1 MSPTKHAVVP
11 AGPRPAGQ
19 VTFLG
24 AGPGDPGLLTLRAV
38 EVLSAA
44 DVLVADPLT
53 AAAVRLHCPAGV
65 ELHDAQ
71 PGVEGLALDG
81 GPADAA
87 AAITLLLPAVRAGRQ
102 VVRTVDG
109 DPGLDSRAAE
119 EMLACAQAGIPF
131 QVVPGVAQS
140 VGVPAYAGVPLR
152 AGAGADVRFVDASHC
167 APDAYDWS
175 NLGGCDATLVVRTRL
190 GSLPLS
196 ATALVASGRKP
207 DTPVS
212 VTLEGTTTR
221 QRTYTATLAT
231 LAAELKA
238 ARVLPSPVSAPVN
251 PASSVIAV
259 VGEQVSSRPTL
270 SWFETKPL
278 FGWNVLVPRTKDQA
292 GALSEQLRSYG
303 AVPSEVPTIAV
314 EPPRTPQQ
322 MERAIKGL
330 VTGRYEWIAF
340 TSVNAV
346 KAVREKFE
354 EYGLDARAFAGIKVA
369 AVGETTSQALVDF
382 GVKPDLV
389 PTGEQSAAGLL
400 EDWPLYDPVFDPI
413 DRVLLPRAD
422 IATETLVAGLVE
434 LGWEVDDVTAYRT
447 VRASPPPAETREA
460 IKGGGFDA
468 VIFTSSST
476 VRNLVGIAG
485 KPHNVTVIACIGP
498 ATAKTAEEH
507 GLRVDVLAPAPSVAA
522 LAEALADFGAARR
535 DAATQAGE
543 QVYRP
548 SERRPGSRRKA
559 R

>member
-1 MSPTKHAVVP
+1 MSPTSP
-11 AGPRPAGQ
+11 DTPRRPVGQ

-38 EVLSAA
+38 EVLASA

-53 AAAVRLHCPAGV
+53 VSAVRAYCPDRV
-65 ELHDAQ
+65 ELHHAADPSDAFVLDEG
-71 PGVEGLALDG
+71 GVLGSDG
-81 GPADAA
+81 GE
-87 AAITLLLPAVRAGRQ
+87 TVSRFFGAVRNGKH

-109 DPGLDSRAAE
+109 DPGLDGRAAE
-119 EMLACAQAGIPF
+119 EMLACAQARVPF

-152 AGAGADVRFVDASHC
+152 AGAQGADVRFVDASGLL
-167 APDAYDWS
+167 PESVWTD
-175 NLGGCDATLVVRTRL
+175 LGACESTLVVRTLL
-190 GSLPLS
+190 GSVPS
-196 ATALVASGRKP
+196 AATTLVSHGRKP
-207 DTPVS
+207 DTRVA

-221 QRTYTATLAT
+221 QRTWCATLGT
-231 LAAELKA
+231 IAAELKA
-238 ARVLPSPVSAPVN
+238 AKVLPSPVSAPVD
-251 PASSVIAV
+251 PSSNVIV
-259 VGEQVSSRPTL
+259 VIGEQVGHRASL

-292 GALSEQLRSYG
+292 GALTDQLRSYG

-369 AVGETTSQALVDF
+369 AVGETTAQALVDF

-389 PTGEQSAAGLL
+389 PSGEQSAAGLL
-400 EDWPLYDPVFDPI
+400 EDWPPYDPVFDPI

-447 VRASPPPAETREA
+447 VRAAPPPAETREA

-507 GLRVDVLAPAPSVAA
+507 GLRVDVLAPAPSVSA

-535 DAATQAGE
+535 DAACAAGE
-543 QVYRP
+543 PVYRP